1 MLKTVFDFKLLLL
14 FLLYLTATLVTQGD
28 QLNIGLGHG
37 PQVGPNVDYQENSVV
52 DVNYTFYNSFFGKTD
67 RWEFRVGAGYSY
79 LWTNVE
85 ENSHVNVI
93 SIPLTLRWYFKE
105 STYFKPYLNATAG
118 PSLMS
123 SKSLGYQEQGSR
135 FIFNDYFGVGT
146 YVGKEKVWELSWSWR
161 HLSNALLFPPNPG
174 FDVPFTFSVGR
185 VF

>member
-1 MLKTVFDFKLLLL
+1 MKISGIIIFSALMISTTFGEWMNQVN
-14 FLLYLTATLVTQGD
+14 V
-28 QLNIGLGHG
+28 GLGHG
-37 PQVGPNVDYQENSVV
+37 PQVGSNVEYQQNSVV
-52 DVNYTFYNSFFGKTD
+52 DINYTFYHVFFGKTD
-67 RWEFRVGAGYSY
+67 RWEFRAGAGYSY
-79 LWTNVE
+79 LWTNIE
-85 ENSHVNVI
+85 ENSDLHVV
-93 SIPLTLRWYFKE
+93 SAPLTIRWYFKE
-105 STYFKPYLNATAG
+105 TTYFKPYLNATAG

-123 SKSLGYQEQGSR
+123 SRYLGLQEQGSR